1 MPEDR
6 ASLISRIISRLH
18 DEGHEPPYLF
28 GQVSAT
34 GERTYRRVIVKDGVP
49 SYTEGSDALE
59 VPTIVVD
66 AKGQWMKVEFRYPS
80 GPPQFS
86 KN

>member
-1 MPEDR
+1 MKDDR
-6 ASLISRIISRLH
+6 AMISRIISRLH

-34 GERTYRRVIVKDGVP
+34 GERTFRRVTVKEGDVFCPDG
-49 SYTEGSDALE
+49 DAALE
-59 VPTIVVD
+59 VPTIIVD
-66 AKGQWMKVEFRYPS
+66 AQGQWLKVEFRDFG

-86 KN
+86 KS